1 LRVAAL
7 AFGVLAGLVASL
19 ILALGGLDV
28 SADLAGTGE
37 RQAQAIRFGL
47 LVIGNLGIFGAALA
61 IASPLSGAIFLF
73 VGAVAWVG
81 AALLTHHTTDFVLI
95 TPPALLLVGAVFA
108 GIAHFRRRRTA
119 DIDEPEIEII
129 APERSTRPSDLRG
142 RDDDDEIGMPSF
154 ADASAAQARGFDDR
168 SQPRGDEWN
177 PRRRQPPPPRTKPAF
192 RDIEDEYDEEP
203 SGFSR
208 FALGFSGVLSFG
220 LYAALAGAAVLIFW
234 NLRNDAPPPSAAV
247 AEAPVLS
254 APASSEAAA
263 PSSAEAPRLSLP
275 ATSSEPPP
283 AALSSEEPVRLA
295 QRETA
300 ALSSAEPSS
309 SFGDVLPGPDGI
321 PVLSTETEPEPQPAS
336 AEPVVASAPAPV
348 AADPAP
354 AAPDPAIASVPAAGQ
369 PMPRLMPVGLAALRQ
384 TPSPGVTAAPTPAPG
399 LSNATG
405 L

>member
-108 GIAHFRRRRTA
+108 GIAHFRRRGTA

-234 NLRNDAPPPSAAV
+234 NLRNEAPPPSAAV

-295 QRETA
+295 QNETA

-336 AEPVVASAPAPV
+336 AEPVVASAPAPEP
-348 AADPAP
+348 ADPAP

-384 TPSPGVTAAPTPAPG
+384 APSPGITTAPTPAPG